1 MRSAAA
7 PRVEEPSALR
17 IHLQPAATAMVWLGV
32 ERPLEAVAV
41 PDVVLGPGEV
51 LVALEFATICGSD
64 VHTMLGHRQSP
75 APGVLGHE
83 YVGRVVATGGGGA
96 RTIDGEALEH
106 GARIVWSVLASCGEC
121 DRCTRGLTQKCRS
134 LLKYGHERLTTRW
147 ELSGGFA
154 THMHLRSGTGIVA
167 VDETT
172 PAAALAPVTCGT
184 ATAVAAM
191 RAGLR
196 VLELDSPAVLVSGAG
211 LIGLTVAALAR
222 DRGCTVVVADPDGKR
237 RDLAAR
243 FGAHA
248 AIDPG
253 DPGAAAE
260 AWSGLGLPGPDIVIE
275 ASGSRAAVS
284 AALDAV
290 EVGGAVV
297 LVGSVF
303 PTEPVALDPESL
315 VRGLVTVRGVHNY
328 TSADLAAALEFVE
341 GSADR
346 WPFAELVE
354 ATFPLERLGDGVAL
368 AATGGPIRVG
378 IDLSTSCGAGTAPR
392 GQRRTREVEAAVT
405 PR

>member
-1 MRSAAA
+1 MRSDAAA
-7 PRVEEPSALR
+7 RVEKSTAR
-17 IHLQPAATAMVWLGV
+17 RVHLQPAATAMVWLGV

-51 LVALEFATICGSD
+51 LVAVEFATICGSD

-83 YVGRVVATGGGGA
+83 YVGRVVATGDGGA
-96 RTIDGEALEH
+96 RTIDGKAVEH
-106 GARIVWSVLASCGEC
+106 DARIVWSVMASCGAC
-121 DRCTRGLTQKCRS
+121 DRCTRGLTQKCRT

-191 RAGLR
+191 RAALSA
-196 VLELDSPAVLVSGAG
+196 VELDSPAVLVSGAG
-211 LIGLTVAALAR
+211 LIGLSVAALAR
-222 DRGCTVVVADPDGKR
+222 DRGCTVVVADPDERR

-243 FGAHA
+243 FGADA

-253 DPGAAAE
+253 DPDAAAE
-260 AWSGLGLPGPDIVIE
+260 VWAGLGLPGPDIVIE
-275 ASGSRAAVS
+275 ASGSRTAVS

-290 EVGGAVV
+290 EVGGAVI

-303 PTEPVALDPESL
+303 PTEPVTLDPESL

-328 TSADLAAALEFVE
+328 ASADLAAALDFVA
-341 GSADR
+341 GSTDR

-354 ATFPLERLGDGVAL
+354 ATFPLERLREGVAL
-368 AATGGPIRVG
+368 AATGGPVRVG
-378 IDLSTSCGAGTAPR
+378 IELSASSGAATAPR
-392 GQRRTREVEAAVT
+392 GQRRSSEVDAVT
-405 PR
+405 TPR